1 MPKQLNL
8 IDSPL
13 KDIDLGFSLEEE
25 LEFNL
30 ELARFK
36 FDQDRSTALAAFQA
50 LNYLVG
56 YWWQRGKQPL
66 EDTVPLPWWAA
77 EVLAEGYL
85 RYQETVS
92 SVAPKTLGETFGM
105 EGGGQG
111 KERRIKADVRELRDI
126 RIAIKLSMLLEDGVP
141 KQAALQRLATEA
153 DLSADRI
160 EKIWDNKSKKAREVL
175 SNFRNRRNLV
185 K

>member
-1 MPKQLNL
+1 MPKKLKL

-13 KDIDLGFSLEEE
+13 DDIDLGFSLEEE
-25 LEFNL
+25 LEMNL
-30 ELARFK
+30 ELSRFK

-50 LNYLVG
+50 LNYLVTR
-56 YWWQRGKQPL
+56 WWQEGKQPL
-66 EDTVPLPWWAA
+66 DDTIPLPWWAA
-77 EVLAEGYL
+77 EVLTEGYL

-92 SVAPKTLGETFGM
+92 SIAPKSLGEAFGM

-111 KERRIKADVRELRDI
+111 KQRRIKADLRKLRDI
-126 RIAIKLSMLLEDGVP
+126 RIAIKLCMLLEDDVP
-141 KQAALQRLATEA
+141 KEAALQRLATEA

-160 EKIWDNKSKKAREVL
+160 EKIWDNKGKKAREAL
-175 SNFRNRRNLV
+175 LNFRNRRNLV